1 MTVEVCRGCLLTI
14 SPLETMVLRQPRTW
28 IAPGDCQHM
37 TKCIDSSG
45 SGAHNATQIFL
56 CRDMITLLCN
66 HF

>member
-14 SPLETMVLRQPRTW
+14 SPLETMVLRHPRTW

-37 TKCIDSSG
+37 TKCIDSSE
-45 SGAHNATQIFL
+45 SGAHNATQIFVSGY
-56 CRDMITLLCN
+56 DDSAYCN